1 MIEQV
6 ILGIFLVLPLVIVAA
21 LFSDELWQEHRRQHP
36 RDENAPHI
44 DWKHPWRRVRRGH
57 WRRSSPSANP
67 RRPEHRGPRSMPGT
81 PLALRSDSRP
91 IRETPT

>member
-1 MIEQV
+1 MNVGEVESLKWVKGFCHRKEAIVIEQL
-6 ILGIFLVLPLVIVAA
+6 ILGVFLVLPLVIVAV

-57 WRRSSPSANP
+57 
-67 RRPEHRGPRSMPGT
+67 
-81 PLALRSDSRP
+81 
-91 IRETPT
+91 